1 MVFSWVDLLMPL
13 VVWRCV
19 FTGRK
24 SGLIVE
30 AFKLLGILLGTFVT
44 LHYYSSFSN
53 FLDKNL
59 SLHESIRDV
68 YAFGLLAVCTHLLFS
83 LIREGWLT
91 ILKIDLPI
99 LVDQWGGFILSAVRS
114 YLICGLIFLAL
125 LTVKDDRIQF
135 STKNSLSA
143 FFFKK
148 TSLKIYH
155 KAYFGFIHN
164 LFPSEPI
171 NEEAFKLIM
180 EKKEK

>member
-1 MVFSWVDLLMPL
+1 MVFSWVDLIMPL
-13 VVWRCV
+13 VVLRCV
-19 FTGRK
+19 LTGRK

-30 AFKLLGILLGTFVT
+30 AFKLAGILFATFIT
-44 LHYYSSFSN
+44 LHYYSSFSI

-83 LIREGWLT
+83 LIREGWLI

-99 LVDQWGGFILSAVRS
+99 LVDQWGGLILSAVRS

-143 FFFKK
+143 FFLQKI
-148 TSLKIYH
+148 SLKIYH
-155 KAYFGFIHN
+155 KCYFGFVHN
-164 LFPSEPI
+164 FFPNEPV

-180 EKKEK
+180 KKKEK